1 MKWFIKLQDR
11 LKGLTHAIVR
21 YPLTELFLIAAAVIL
36 AASIQTDADYRKQL
50 LVCLVG
56 AVLSASLQAAYER
69 FFYKALTRY
78 ILMGS
83 GIVMTLGYFLIL
95 RPAPE
100 LSMEIGIRTW
110 VTLFALCIAFIWVPV
125 IRSNISFNE
134 SFMAAFKAFFHAIFY
149 AIVIYAG
156 CTLIFLAID
165 NLLVHVSDKAFA
177 HMGNIVFVLFAPLYF
192 LSLIPVYPGKKNSEM
207 DSDKIKAQE
216 EQIKKASI
224 CPQFLE
230 ILISYIIIPITAVY
244 TFILIL
250 YIVRNIRGEFW
261 TNNLLEPMLV
271 FYAITVI
278 LLNIL
283 SSRLENRF
291 AVLFRLLFPKILIP
305 IVLFQIVSSIIIL
318 QETGVTHTRYFVIL
332 FGIFAVSSSVVMSV
346 SPVRK
351 NGTIAAMLIAFSIV
365 SVIPPV
371 DAFTVSRV
379 SQENALK
386 SLLIQNKM
394 LKNNTVTPNTSISD
408 EDKRKIVSIVEYL
421 SMMDYT
427 DNIAWLSDDFS
438 IYQDFYDTFGFYQ
451 YDSAK
456 NENRYS
462 NVFLDSSI
470 PIDIAGYDFL
480 TNQYINFDE
489 NMTAE
494 ICHIEKSGNNYM
506 LERQKA
512 GETYDIVL
520 LDDNKQEMIRFH
532 TNEIFSK
539 YQSYTADKSELAIKE
554 ATFSTENDQAK
565 LTVVVQN
572 ANINVSINQTYYN
585 ADLYILVQFK

>member
-1 MKWFIKLQDR
+1 MKWFVKLQDR
-11 LKGLTHAIVR
+11 LKGLTYAIIR

-36 AASIQTDADYRKQL
+36 AASIQADADYRKQL

-69 FFYKALTRY
+69 FFNKASTRY

-83 GIVMTLGYFLIL
+83 GILLTLGYYLIL

-110 VTLFALCIAFIWVPV
+110 VAILALCIAFIWVPV

-149 AIVIYAG
+149 AIILYAG

-207 DSDKIKAQE
+207 NSEEIKAQE
-216 EQIKKASI
+216 EQIHKAAF

-230 ILISYIIIPITAVY
+230 ILISYIIIPLTAVY
-244 TFILIL
+244 TVILIL
-250 YIVRNIRGEFW
+250 YIARNIGGEFW

-271 FYAITVI
+271 SYAITVI
-278 LLNIL
+278 LLTIL
-283 SSRLENRF
+283 SSRLENKF
-291 AVLFRLLFPKILIP
+291 AVLFRMIFPKVLIP
-305 IVLFQIVSSIIIL
+305 IVLFQIVSSMIIL
-318 QETGVTHTRYFVIL
+318 RETGVTHTRYFVIL
-332 FGIFAVSSSVVMSV
+332 FGIFAVSSSIVMSFI
-346 SPVRK
+346 PVRK
-351 NGTIAAMLIAFSIV
+351 NGIIAAMLIGFSIV

-371 DAFTVSRV
+371 DAFTVSRI
-379 SQENALK
+379 SQQNALE

-394 LKNNTVTPNTSISD
+394 LKNNSITPNASISD
-408 EDKRKIVSIVEYL
+408 EDKRKIVSTVEYL
-421 SMMDYT
+421 SMMAYT
-427 DNIAWLSDDFS
+427 DDFS
-438 IYQDFYDTFGFYQ
+438 IYEDFYDTFGFYE
-451 YDSAK
+451 YDSPENK
-456 NENRYS
+456 NRYS

-470 PIDIAGYDFL
+470 PIDIAGHDIL
-480 TNQYINFDE
+480 THAYINFDE
-489 NMTAE
+489 NVTTE
-494 ICHIEKSGNNYM
+494 ICHIEKSGKNYT

-520 LDDNKQEMIRFH
+520 RDDNNQEMIRFH
-532 TNEIFSK
+532 ADEIFSK
-539 YQSYTADKSELAIKE
+539 YQSYTADKSELGIKE

-572 ANINVSINQTYYN
+572 ANINVSANQTYYN